1 MSLPRG
7 GLWPVRHQSGEASF
21 QTQRVKKETG
31 ENDASLV
38 YVGDAVRIVSGKA
51 IRYTAGDVSGG
62 VAPPVFGVV
71 ARVLRDEA
79 GRPRVHGLPDQHPNI
94 SLTADADWLD
104 VYTDKGIVFA
114 ARIAGSATNELLGSV
129 LNVAA
134 TARVTAAG
142 ISGTMLNATA
152 VSGDRGPFTV
162 VGVSNFDLD
171 GGASDAAGRCEVI
184 MNYHALNT
192 PADT

>member
-7 GLWPVRHQSGEASF
+7 GLYPVRHMNGDGDF
-21 QTQRVKKETG
+21 QTQRIQKDSTPPKADE
-31 ENDASLV
+31 ALI
-38 YVGDAVRIVSGKA
+38 YVGDAVRLLSGKVVRLSA
-51 IRYTAGDVSGG
+51 ADTSATGPG
-62 VAPPVFGVV
+62 VFGVV
-71 ARVLRDEA
+71 ARILRDEA

-94 SLTADADWLD
+94 SLTADTDWLD

-114 ARIAGSATNELLGSV
+114 ARVAGSAGNGLIGSG

-152 VSGDRGPFTV
+152 VSANTAPFMV
-162 VGVSNFDLD
+162 VGMSNFDLD
-171 GGASDAAGRCEVI
+171 GGGDTGGRVEVI
-184 MNYHALNT
+184 INFSPLDPSHA
-192 PADT
+192 